1 MNKITLFGVVQGVGM
16 RPFIYTL
23 AQKLEL
29 VGFVRNTQVALEI
42 ILPAHKT
49 ESFLNALKKGL
60 PPLALVEKIIISP
73 YDKTLKFNDFR
84 ILESKNHPLNLLS
97 QIPKDL
103 GVCEDCLREIRD
115 KNSPYFHY
123 AFNSC
128 AKCGAR
134 YSLLSALP
142 YDRENSA
149 LKPFK
154 LCGFCAFVYKDAN
167 NKRFHIQGISCKKC
181 GITLNYKRF
190 KNDDALLEC
199 AKDIQKGK
207 IIALKG
213 NDDALLECAKDIQ
226 KGKIIALKGLG
237 GFALLCD
244 GRNFQTIER
253 LRLLKNRPLKP
264 FALMFKDLNTA
275 KQHAFLNALECESLN
290 STSAPILLARKKPN
304 TPLAPNIAKNSPFYG
319 VILPYTPLHA
329 LLLDLLDFPIVFTSA
344 NFSSLPLA
352 SDEAEIDALS
362 FIFDFKLTHNRAI
375 IHRID
380 DSIAQCIDNAIRPMR
395 LARGFAPLYLTLPK
409 RSNHSPKKILALGA
423 EQKGHFSL
431 LDSETSILLLS
442 PFCGD
447 LSVLENE
454 KHFKET
460 LNFFLKTYDFK
471 PTILACDKH
480 KNYTTTKM
488 AFDFNTPLLQVQ
500 HHHAHFLANVL
511 DALLQDPHLNHPFI
525 GIIWDGS
532 GAYENKIYGA
542 ECFVGDFE
550 RIEEIARFEEFLLLG
565 GEKAIKEPKRLV
577 LEIAL
582 KHQLNKLLKRVQKHF
597 KEDELEIF
605 QQMHDREIQS
615 VATNSIGRLFDIVA
629 FSLDLVG
636 TISFEAESGQVLENL
651 ALQSDEIAFYPFKIK
666 NSVVCLKEFYQA
678 FEKDLGVLEPERI
691 AKKFF
696 NSLVEIIT
704 ALIAPFKKHVVVC
717 SGGVFC
723 NQLLC
728 EQLAKR
734 LRGLKRQYFFH
745 KHFPPN
751 DSSIPVGQALMA
763 YFNPT
768 IIKKG

>member
-1 MNKITLFGVVQGVGM
+1 M

-29 VGFVRNTQVALEI
+29 VGFVRNTQAALEI
-42 ILPAHKT
+42 ILPAHQT

-115 KNSPYFHY
+115 KNSPYFYY

-134 YSLLSALP
+134 YSLLNALP

-154 LCGFCAFVYKDAN
+154 LCGFCAFVYKDTN

-207 IIALKG
+207 IIAF
-213 NDDALLECAKDIQ
+213 
-226 KGKIIALKGLG
+226 KGLG

-290 STSAPILLARKKPN
+290 STSAPILLARKKPD

-352 SDEAEIDALS
+352 SDEAEIDTLS

-380 DSIAQCIDNAIRPMR
+380 DSIGQCIDNAMRPMR

-409 RSNHSPKKILALGA
+409 RFNDSQKKILALGA

-431 LDSETSILLLS
+431 LDSKTSILLLS

-488 AFDFNTPLLQVQ
+488 ACGFNTPLLQVQ
-500 HHHAHFLANVL
+500 HHHAHFLASVL
-511 DALLQDPHLNHPFI
+511 DALLQDPHLNNPFI
-525 GIIWDGS
+525 GIVWDGS

-550 RIEEIARFEEFLLLG
+550 RIEEMARFEEFLLLG

-615 VATNSIGRLFDIVA
+615 VATNSIGRLFDIIA
-629 FSLDLVG
+629 FSLDLTG

-651 ALQSDEIAFYPFKIK
+651 ALQSDEIAFYPFRIK

-678 FEKDLGVLEPERI
+678 FEKDLGVLEPKRI

-704 ALIAPFKKHVVVC
+704 ALIMPFKEHVVVC

-751 DSSIPVGQALMA
+751 DSSIPIGQALMA

>member
-1 MNKITLFGVVQGVGM
+1 MNQITLFGVVQGVGM

-23 AQKLEL
+23 AQKLGL
-29 VGFVRNTQVALEI
+29 VGFARNAQAALEI
-42 ILPAHKT
+42 VLPAHKT
-49 ESFLNALKKGL
+49 ESFLNALKKEL

-73 YDKTLKFNDFR
+73 YDKALHFNDFR

-103 GVCEDCLREIRD
+103 GVCKDCLREIRD

-134 YSLLSALP
+134 YSLLNALP

-154 LCGFCAFVYKDAN
+154 LCGFCASVYKNAH

-181 GITLNYKRF
+181 GIALNYKRF
-190 KNDDALLEC
+190 K
-199 AKDIQKGK
+199 
-207 IIALKG
+207 

-264 FALMFKDLNTA
+264 FALMFKDLNSA

-290 STSAPILLARKKPN
+290 SASAPILLARKKPD

-344 NFSSLPLA
+344 NFNSLPLA
-352 SDEAEIDALS
+352 SDEKEIDSLH

-380 DSIAQCIDNAIRPMR
+380 DSVVQRVDNVIRPMR
-395 LARGFAPLYLTLPK
+395 LARGFAPLYLALPK
-409 RSNHSPKKILALGA
+409 RSNGSQQKILALGA

-431 LDSETSILLLS
+431 LDSETSVLLLS

-471 PTILACDKH
+471 PTLLACDKH
-480 KNYTTTKM
+480 QNYTTTKM
-488 AFDFNTPLLQVQ
+488 AFKFNTPLLQVQ
-500 HHHAHFLANVL
+500 HHHAHFLASVL

-525 GIIWDGS
+525 GIVWDGS

-542 ECFVGDFE
+542 ECFIGDLE
-550 RIEEIARFEEFLLLG
+550 YIEEVARFEEFWLLG
-565 GEKAIKEPKRLV
+565 GQKAIKEPKRLV

-605 QQMHDREIQS
+605 QQMHDKKIQS

-651 ALQSDEIAFYPFKIK
+651 ALQSDESAFYPFEIK
-666 NSVVCLKEFYQA
+666 NSVVGLKEFYQA
-678 FEKDLGVLEPERI
+678 FEKDLGVLEPKRI

-704 ALIAPFKKHVVVC
+704 ALIAPFKEHVVVC

-734 LRGLKRQYFFH
+734 LMGLKRQYFFH

>member
-1 MNKITLFGVVQGVGM
+1 MNQITLFGVVQGVGM
-16 RPFIYTL
+16 RPFIYVL

-29 VGFVRNTQVALEI
+29 VGFVRNAQAALEI

-73 YDKTLKFNDFR
+73 YDKALHFNDFR
-84 ILESKNHPLNLLS
+84 ILESKNRPLNLLS

-103 GVCEDCLREIRD
+103 GVCKDCLREIRD

-134 YSLLSALP
+134 YSLLNALP

-154 LCGFCAFVYKDAN
+154 LCKFCASVYKDAH

-213 NDDALLECAKDIQ
+213 
-226 KGKIIALKGLG
+226 LG

-244 GRNFQTIER
+244 ARNFQTIER

-264 FALMFKDLNTA
+264 FALMFKDLNTV

-290 STSAPILLARKKPN
+290 STSAPILLARKKPD
-304 TPLAPNIAKNSPFYG
+304 TQLAPNIAKNSPFYG

-352 SDEAEIDALS
+352 SDEKEIDSLH

-380 DSIAQCIDNAIRPMR
+380 DSIVQRVDNIIRPMR

-409 RSNHSPKKILALGA
+409 RSNHPPKKILALGA

-431 LDSETSILLLS
+431 LDSKTSILLLS

-471 PTILACDKH
+471 PTLLACDKH

-488 AFDFNTPLLQVQ
+488 AFEFNTPLLQVQ
-500 HHHAHFLANVL
+500 HHHAHFLASVL

-525 GIIWDGS
+525 GIVWDGS
-532 GAYENKIYGA
+532 GAYENKVYGA

-550 RIEEIARFEEFLLLG
+550 YIEEVARFEEFWLLG
-565 GEKAIKEPKRLV
+565 GQKAIKEPKRLV

-582 KHQLNKLLKRVQKHF
+582 KYQLNKLLKRVQKHF

-605 QQMHDREIQS
+605 QQMHDKKIQS

-629 FSLDLVG
+629 FSLDLTG

-651 ALQSDEIAFYPFKIK
+651 ALQNDEIAFYPFKIK

-678 FEKDLGVLEPERI
+678 FEKDLGVLEPKRI

-704 ALIAPFKKHVVVC
+704 ALIAPFKEHVVVC

-734 LRGLKRQYFFH
+734 LKKLQREYFFH

>member
-1 MNKITLFGVVQGVGM
+1 M
-16 RPFIYTL
+16 RPFVYTL

-29 VGFVRNTQVALEI
+29 VGFVRNTQAALEI

-49 ESFLNALKKGL
+49 ESFLNALKKEL

-73 YDKTLKFNDFR
+73 YDKALHFNDFR

-103 GVCEDCLREIRD
+103 GVCEDCLCEIRD

-134 YSLLSALP
+134 YSLLNALP

-154 LCGFCAFVYKDAN
+154 LCEFCASIYQDPT

-181 GITLNYKRF
+181 GIALNYKRF
-190 KNDDALLEC
+190 K
-199 AKDIQKGK
+199 
-207 IIALKG
+207 

-244 GRNFQTIER
+244 ARNFQTIER

-290 STSAPILLARKKPN
+290 SASAPILLARKKPD
-304 TPLAPNIAKNSPFYG
+304 TQLAPNIAKNSPFYG

-352 SDEAEIDALS
+352 SDEKEIDSLH

-380 DSIAQCIDNAIRPMR
+380 DSIAQRVDNIIRPMR
-395 LARGFAPLYLTLPK
+395 LARGFAPLYLALPK
-409 RSNHSPKKILALGA
+409 RSNGSPKKILALGA
-423 EQKGHFSL
+423 QQKGHFSL
-431 LDSETSILLLS
+431 LDSEISILLLS

-471 PTILACDKH
+471 PTLLACDKH
-480 KNYTTTKM
+480 KNYTTTQM
-488 AFDFNTPLLQVQ
+488 AFEFNTPLLQVQ
-500 HHHAHFLANVL
+500 HHHAHFLASVL

-525 GIIWDGS
+525 GIVWDGS

-542 ECFVGDFE
+542 ECFVGDLE
-550 RIEEIARFEEFLLLG
+550 RIEETARFEEFLLLG
-565 GEKAIKEPKRLV
+565 GQKAIKEPKRLV

-605 QQMHDREIQS
+605 QQMHDKKIQS

-629 FSLDLVG
+629 FSLDLTG

-651 ALQSDEIAFYPFKIK
+651 ALQSDEIAFYPFEIK
-666 NSVVCLKEFYQA
+666 NSVVDLKEFYQA

-704 ALIAPFKKHVVVC
+704 ALIAPFKEHVVVC

-728 EQLAKR
+728 EQLAQR
-734 LRGLKRQYFFH
+734 LKKFQREYFFH

-751 DSSIPVGQALMA
+751 DSSIPIGQALMA

>member
-1 MNKITLFGVVQGVGM
+1 MCNDATLLNKITLFGVVQGVGM

-29 VGFVRNTQVALEI
+29 VGFVRNTQAALEI

-103 GVCEDCLREIRD
+103 GVCKDCLCEIRD

-134 YSLLSALP
+134 YSLLNALP

-213 NDDALLECAKDIQ
+213 
-226 KGKIIALKGLG
+226 LG

-244 GRNFQTIER
+244 ARNFQTIER

-290 STSAPILLARKKPN
+290 STSAPILLARKKPD

-380 DSIAQCIDNAIRPMR
+380 DSIAQCIDNAMRPMR

-409 RSNHSPKKILALGA
+409 RSNDSQKKILALGA

-488 AFDFNTPLLQVQ
+488 ACGFNTPLLQVQ
-500 HHHAHFLANVL
+500 HHHAHFLASVL
-511 DALLQDPHLNHPFI
+511 DALLQNPHLNNPFI

-615 VATNSIGRLFDIVA
+615 TATNSIGRLFDIVA

-636 TISFEAESGQVLENL
+636 TIIFEAESGQVLENL

-704 ALIAPFKKHVVVC
+704 ALIVPFKEHVVVC

-751 DSSIPVGQALMA
+751 DSSIPIGQALMA

>member
-1 MNKITLFGVVQGVGM
+1 MVQGVGM
-16 RPFIYTL
+16 RPFVYTL
-23 AQKLEL
+23 AQKLGL
-29 VGFVRNTQVALEI
+29 VGFVRNAQAALEI
-42 ILPAHKT
+42 VLPAHKT

-73 YDKTLKFNDFR
+73 YNKALHFNDFR

-103 GVCEDCLREIRD
+103 GVCKDCLREIRD

-134 YSLLSALP
+134 YSLLNAMP

-154 LCGFCAFVYKDAN
+154 FCEFCASIYQDPT

-181 GITLNYKRF
+181 GIAFNYKRF
-190 KNDDALLEC
+190 K
-199 AKDIQKGK
+199 
-207 IIALKG
+207 

-253 LRLLKNRPLKP
+253 LRLLKKRPLKP
-264 FALMFKDLNTA
+264 FALMFKDLKSA

-290 STSAPILLARKKPN
+290 STSAPILLARKKPD
-304 TPLAPNIAKNSPFYG
+304 TQLAPNIAKNSPFYG

-352 SDEAEIDALS
+352 SDEKEIDSLH

-380 DSIAQCIDNAIRPMR
+380 DSIVQRVDNIIRPMR

-409 RSNHSPKKILALGA
+409 RSNGSPKKILALGA

-471 PTILACDKH
+471 PTLLACDKH
-480 KNYTTTKM
+480 QNYTTTKM
-488 AFDFNTPLLQVQ
+488 AFELNTPLLQIQ
-500 HHHAHFLANVL
+500 HHHAHFLASIL

-532 GAYENKIYGA
+532 GAYDNKIYGA
-542 ECFVGDFE
+542 ECFVGDLE
-550 RIEEIARFEEFLLLG
+550 RIEEIARFEEFWLLG
-565 GEKAIKEPKRLV
+565 GQKAIKEPKRLV

-582 KHQLNKLLKRVQKHF
+582 KHQLNKLLKRIQKHF

-605 QQMHDREIQS
+605 QQMHDKKIQS
-615 VATNSIGRLFDIVA
+615 IATNSIGRLFDIVA
-629 FSLDLVG
+629 FSLDLTG

-651 ALQSDEIAFYPFKIK
+651 ALQSDEIAFYPFTIK
-666 NSVVCLKEFYQA
+666 NSVVGLKEFYQA
-678 FEKDLGVLEPERI
+678 FEKDLGVLEPKRI

-704 ALIAPFKKHVVVC
+704 ALIAPFKGHVVVC

-734 LRGLKRQYFFH
+734 LKKLQRQYFFH

-751 DSSIPVGQALMA
+751 DSSIPIGQALMA

>member
-29 VGFVRNTQVALEI
+29 VGFVRNTQAALEI
-42 ILPAHKT
+42 ILPAHQT

-73 YDKTLKFNDFR
+73 YDKTLKSNDFR

-103 GVCEDCLREIRD
+103 GVCKDCLREIRD

-134 YSLLSALP
+134 YSLLNALP

-154 LCGFCAFVYKDAN
+154 LCGFCASTYQDPT

-213 NDDALLECAKDIQ
+213 
-226 KGKIIALKGLG
+226 LG

-244 GRNFQTIER
+244 ARNFQTIER

-380 DSIAQCIDNAIRPMR
+380 DSIVQCIDNAMRPMR

-409 RSNHSPKKILALGA
+409 RSNDSQKKILAFGA

-488 AFDFNTPLLQVQ
+488 ACDFNTPLLQVQ
-500 HHHAHFLANVL
+500 HHHAHFLASVL
-511 DALLQDPHLNHPFI
+511 DALLQDPHLNNPFI

-550 RIEEIARFEEFLLLG
+550 RIEEVARFEEFLLLG

-582 KHQLNKLLKRVQKHF
+582 KHQLNKLLKCVQKHF

-605 QQMHDREIQS
+605 QQMHDRKIQS
-615 VATNSIGRLFDIVA
+615 IATNSIGRLFDIVA

-678 FEKDLGVLEPERI
+678 FEKDLGVLESERI

-696 NSLVEIIT
+696 NSLTEIIT
-704 ALIAPFKKHVVVC
+704 ALIAPFKEHVVVC

-734 LRGLKRQYFFH
+734 LRGLKRKYFFH

-768 IIKKG
+768 IIKKE

>member
-1 MNKITLFGVVQGVGM
+1 MVQGVGM

-29 VGFVRNTQVALEI
+29 VGFVRNTQAALEI

-60 PPLALVEKIIISP
+60 PPLALVEKIIIGP
-73 YDKTLKFNDFR
+73 YDKALNFNDFR

-103 GVCEDCLREIRD
+103 GVCKDCLREIRD

-134 YSLLSALP
+134 YSLLNALP

-154 LCGFCAFVYKDAN
+154 LCEFCASIYQDPT

-181 GITLNYKRF
+181 GIALNYKRF

-199 AKDIQKGK
+199 T
-207 IIALKG
+207 
-213 NDDALLECAKDIQ
+213 KDIQ

-244 GRNFQTIER
+244 ARNFQTIER

-264 FALMFKDLNTA
+264 FALMFKDLNAA
-275 KQHAFLNALECESLN
+275 KQHAFLNELECESLN
-290 STSAPILLARKKPN
+290 STSAPILLARKKPD
-304 TPLAPNIAKNSPFYG
+304 TQLAPNIAKNSSFYG

-352 SDEAEIDALS
+352 SDEAEIDSLS

-380 DSIAQCIDNAIRPMR
+380 DSIVQRVDNIIRPMR
-395 LARGFAPLYLTLPK
+395 LARGFAPLYLALPK
-409 RSNHSPKKILALGA
+409 RSNDSPKKILALGA

-471 PTILACDKH
+471 PTLLACDKH
-480 KNYTTTKM
+480 KNYTTTQM

-500 HHHAHFLANVL
+500 HHHAHFLASVL

-542 ECFVGDFE
+542 ECFVGDLE
-550 RIEEIARFEEFLLLG
+550 RIEEIARFEEFWLLG
-565 GEKAIKEPKRLV
+565 GQKAIKEPKRLV

-582 KHQLNKLLKRVQKHF
+582 KHQLNKLLRRVQKHF

-605 QQMHDREIQS
+605 QQMHDKKIQS

-629 FSLDLVG
+629 FSLDLTG

-678 FEKDLGVLEPERI
+678 FEKDLGVLEPKRI

-704 ALIAPFKKHVVVC
+704 ALIAPFKEHVVVC

-728 EQLAKR
+728 EQLAQR
-734 LRGLKRQYFFH
+734 LKKLQREYFFH

>member
-1 MNKITLFGVVQGVGM
+1 MVQGVGM

-29 VGFVRNTQVALEI
+29 VGFVRNTQAALEI

-60 PPLALVEKIIISP
+60 PPLALVEKIIINP
-73 YDKTLKFNDFR
+73 YDKTLKSNDFR

-134 YSLLSALP
+134 YSLLNALP

-154 LCGFCAFVYKDAN
+154 LCGFCAFVYKDTN

-181 GITLNYKRF
+181 GIALNYKHF
-190 KNDDALLEC
+190 K
-199 AKDIQKGK
+199 
-207 IIALKG
+207 

-244 GRNFQTIER
+244 ARNFQTIER

-290 STSAPILLARKKPN
+290 STSAPILLVRKKPN

-380 DSIAQCIDNAIRPMR
+380 DSIAQCIDNAMRPMR

-409 RSNHSPKKILALGA
+409 RSNDSQKKILALGA

-454 KHFKET
+454 KHFRET

-471 PTILACDKH
+471 PTILTCDKH

-488 AFDFNTPLLQVQ
+488 ACDFNTPLLQVQ
-500 HHHAHFLANVL
+500 HHHAHFLASVL
-511 DALLQDPHLNHPFI
+511 DALLQDPHLNDPFI

-629 FSLDLVG
+629 FSLDLTG

-704 ALIAPFKKHVVVC
+704 ALIMPFKEHVVVC

>member
-1 MNKITLFGVVQGVGM
+1 MCNDAALLNKITLFGVVQGVGM

-29 VGFVRNTQVALEI
+29 VGFVHNTQAALEI

-73 YDKTLKFNDFR
+73 YDKALHFNGFR
-84 ILESKNHPLNLLS
+84 ILESKNYPLNLLS

-103 GVCEDCLREIRD
+103 GVCKDCLREIRD

-134 YSLLSALP
+134 YSLLNALP

-154 LCGFCAFVYKDAN
+154 LCKFCTSTYQDPT

-181 GITLNYKRF
+181 GIALNYKRF
-190 KNDDALLEC
+190 KNDDALLDC
-199 AKDIQKGK
+199 AKD
-207 IIALKG
+207 L
-213 NDDALLECAKDIQ
+213 Q

-244 GRNFQTIER
+244 ARNFQTIER

-264 FALMFKDLNTA
+264 FALMFKDLKSV

-290 STSAPILLARKKPN
+290 STSAPILLAHKKPD
-304 TPLAPNIAKNSPFYG
+304 TQLAPNIAKNSPFYG

-352 SDEAEIDALS
+352 SDEKEIDSLH

-380 DSIAQCIDNAIRPMR
+380 DSIVQRVDNIIRPMR

-409 RSNHSPKKILALGA
+409 RSNHSSKKILALGA

-431 LDSETSILLLS
+431 LDSETSVLLLS

-471 PTILACDKH
+471 PTLLACDKH
-480 KNYTTTKM
+480 QNYTTTKM

-500 HHHAHFLANVL
+500 HHHAHFLASIL

-532 GAYENKIYGA
+532 GAYDNKIYGA

-550 RIEEIARFEEFLLLG
+550 RIEEVARFEEFWLLG
-565 GEKAIKEPKRLV
+565 GQKAIKEPKRLV

-605 QQMHDREIQS
+605 QQMHDKGIQS

-651 ALQSDEIAFYPFKIK
+651 ALQSDESAFYPFEIK
-666 NSVVCLKEFYQA
+666 NSVVGLKEFYQA
-678 FEKDLGVLEPERI
+678 FEKDLGVLEPKRI

-704 ALIAPFKKHVVVC
+704 ALIAPFKEHVVVC

-728 EQLAKR
+728 EQLAQRFKNLQR
-734 LRGLKRQYFFH
+734 EYFFH

>member
-1 MNKITLFGVVQGVGM
+1 MCNDAALLNKITLFGVVQGVGM

-73 YDKTLKFNDFR
+73 YDKTLHFNDFR

-134 YSLLSALP
+134 YSLLNALP

-154 LCGFCAFVYKDAN
+154 LCKFCASVYKDAH

-181 GITLNYKRF
+181 GIALTYKRF
-190 KNDDALLEC
+190 K
-199 AKDIQKGK
+199 
-207 IIALKG
+207 

-237 GFALLCD
+237 GFALVCD
-244 GRNFQTIER
+244 ARNFQTIER

-264 FALMFKDLNTA
+264 FALMFKDLNSA
-275 KQHAFLNALECESLN
+275 KQHAFLNALECESL
-290 STSAPILLARKKPN
+290 SSISAPILLARKKPN
-304 TPLAPNIAKNSPFYG
+304 TQLAPNIAKNSPFYG

-352 SDEAEIDALS
+352 SDEAEIDSLS

-380 DSIAQCIDNAIRPMR
+380 DSIVQCVDNAIRPMR

-409 RSNHSPKKILALGA
+409 RSFNAPKKILALGA

-471 PTILACDKH
+471 PTLLACDKH
-480 KNYTTTKM
+480 QNYTTTQM

-500 HHHAHFLANVL
+500 HHHAHFLASVL

-532 GAYENKIYGA
+532 GAYDNKVYGA
-542 ECFVGDFE
+542 ECFVGDLE
-550 RIEEIARFEEFLLLG
+550 RIEEVARFEEFWLLG
-565 GEKAIKEPKRLV
+565 GQKAIKEPKRLV
-577 LEIAL
+577 LEISL
-582 KHQLNKLLKRVQKHF
+582 KHQLNKLLKRIQKHF

-605 QQMHDREIQS
+605 KQMHDKKIQS

-629 FSLDLVG
+629 FSLDLTG

-651 ALQSDEIAFYPFKIK
+651 ALQSDEIAFYPFEIK
-666 NSVVCLKEFYQA
+666 NSVVGLKAFYQA
-678 FEKDLGVLEPERI
+678 FEKDLGVLEPKRI

-704 ALIAPFKKHVVVC
+704 ALIAPFKEHVVVC

-728 EQLAKR
+728 EQLAQRFKK
-734 LRGLKRQYFFH
+734 LQRQYFFH

>member
-1 MNKITLFGVVQGVGM
+1 MNQITLFGVVQGVGM
-16 RPFIYTL
+16 RPFVYTL
-23 AQKLEL
+23 AQKLGL
-29 VGFVRNTQVALEI
+29 VGFARNAQAALEI
-42 ILPAHKT
+42 VLPTHKT
-49 ESFLNALKKGL
+49 ESFLNALKKEL

-73 YDKTLKFNDFR
+73 YDKALHFNDFR

-134 YSLLSALP
+134 YSLLNALP

-154 LCGFCAFVYKDAN
+154 LCEFCASIYQDPT

-181 GITLNYKRF
+181 GIALNYKRF
-190 KNDDALLEC
+190 K
-199 AKDIQKGK
+199 
-207 IIALKG
+207 

-244 GRNFQTIER
+244 ARNFQTIER

-290 STSAPILLARKKPN
+290 SASAPILLARKKPD
-304 TPLAPNIAKNSPFYG
+304 TQLAPNIAKNSPFYG

-352 SDEAEIDALS
+352 SDEAEIDSLS

-380 DSIAQCIDNAIRPMR
+380 DSIVQRVDNIIRPMR

-409 RSNHSPKKILALGA
+409 RSNGSPKKILALGA
-423 EQKGHFSL
+423 QQKGHFSL

-471 PTILACDKH
+471 PTLLACDKH
-480 KNYTTTKM
+480 KNYTTTQM

-500 HHHAHFLANVL
+500 HHHAHFLASVL

-532 GAYENKIYGA
+532 GAYDNKIYGA
-542 ECFVGDFE
+542 ECFIGDFE
-550 RIEEIARFEEFLLLG
+550 RIEEVARFEEFWLLG
-565 GEKAIKEPKRLV
+565 GQKAIKEPRRLV

-605 QQMHDREIQS
+605 KQMHDKKIQS
-615 VATNSIGRLFDIVA
+615 IATNSIGRLFDIVA
-629 FSLDLVG
+629 FSLGVVG

-651 ALQSDEIAFYPFKIK
+651 ALQSDEIAFYPFEIK

-704 ALIAPFKKHVVVC
+704 ALIAPFKEHVVVC

-734 LRGLKRQYFFH
+734 LKKLQRQYFFH

>member
-1 MNKITLFGVVQGVGM
+1 MNQITLFGVVQGVGM
-16 RPFIYTL
+16 RPFVYTL
-23 AQKLEL
+23 AQKLGL
-29 VGFVRNTQVALEI
+29 VGFTRNAQAALEI
-42 ILPAHKT
+42 VLPAHKT

-73 YDKTLKFNDFR
+73 YDKALHFNDFR

-134 YSLLSALP
+134 YSLLNALP

-154 LCGFCAFVYKDAN
+154 LCKFCASVYKNAT

-181 GITLNYKRF
+181 GIVLTYKRF
-190 KNDDALLEC
+190 KN
-199 AKDIQKGK
+199 
-207 IIALKG
+207 
-213 NDDALLECAKDIQ
+213 NDALLECAKDIQ

-244 GRNFQTIER
+244 ARNFQTIER

-264 FALMFKDLNTA
+264 FALMFKDLNSA
-275 KQHAFLNALECESLN
+275 KQHAFLNELEYESLSSIN
-290 STSAPILLARKKPN
+290 APILLARKKPN
-304 TPLAPNIAKNSPFYG
+304 AQLAPNIAKNSPFYG

-329 LLLDLLDFPIVFTSA
+329 LLLDLLDSPIVFTSA

-352 SDEAEIDALS
+352 SDEKEIDSLH

-380 DSIAQCIDNAIRPMR
+380 DSIAQRVDNAIRPMR

-409 RSNHSPKKILALGA
+409 RSNHPPKKILALGA

-431 LDSETSILLLS
+431 LDSETSVVLLS

-471 PTILACDKH
+471 PTLLACDKH
-480 KNYTTTKM
+480 QNYTTTKM

-500 HHHAHFLANVL
+500 HHHAHFLASVL

-525 GIIWDGS
+525 GIVWDGS
-532 GAYENKIYGA
+532 GAYENKVYGA

-550 RIEEIARFEEFLLLG
+550 RIEEVARFEEFWLLG
-565 GEKAIKEPKRLV
+565 GQKAIKEPKRLV

-582 KHQLNKLLKRVQKHF
+582 KYQLNKLLKRVQKHF
-597 KEDELEIF
+597 KEDELGIF
-605 QQMHDREIQS
+605 QQMHDKKIQS

-651 ALQSDEIAFYPFKIK
+651 ALQSDEIAFYPFEIK
-666 NSVVCLKEFYQA
+666 NSVVGLKEFYQA
-678 FEKDLGVLEPERI
+678 FEKDLGVLEPECI

-704 ALIAPFKKHVVVC
+704 ALIAPFKEHVVVC

-734 LRGLKRQYFFH
+734 LKKLQREYFFH

>member
-29 VGFVRNTQVALEI
+29 VGFVRNTQAALEI

-73 YDKTLKFNDFR
+73 YDKTLKSNDFR

-103 GVCEDCLREIRD
+103 GVCKDCLREIRD

-134 YSLLSALP
+134 YSLLNALP

-154 LCGFCAFVYKDAN
+154 LCKFCASVYKDAH

-181 GITLNYKRF
+181 GIALNYKRF
-190 KNDDALLEC
+190 K
-199 AKDIQKGK
+199 
-207 IIALKG
+207 

-264 FALMFKDLNTA
+264 FALMFKDLKSA

-304 TPLAPNIAKNSPFYG
+304 TQLAPNIAKNSPFYG

-344 NFSSLPLA
+344 NFNSLPLA

-380 DSIAQCIDNAIRPMR
+380 DSIAQCIDNAMRPMR

-409 RSNHSPKKILALGA
+409 RSNDSQKKILALGA

-471 PTILACDKH
+471 PTLLVCDKH
-480 KNYTTTKM
+480 QNYTTTKM
-488 AFDFNTPLLQVQ
+488 ACGFNTPLLQVQ
-500 HHHAHFLANVL
+500 HHHAHFLASVL
-511 DALLQDPHLNHPFI
+511 DALLQDPHLNNPFI

-629 FSLDLVG
+629 FSLDLTG

-704 ALIAPFKKHVVVC
+704 ALIMPFKEHVVVC

>member
-16 RPFIYTL
+16 RPFVYTL
-23 AQKLEL
+23 AQKLGL
-29 VGFVRNTQVALEI
+29 VGFARNAQAALEI
-42 ILPAHKT
+42 VLPAHKT

-60 PPLALVEKIIISP
+60 PPLALVEKTIISP

-134 YSLLSALP
+134 YSLLNALP

-154 LCGFCAFVYKDAN
+154 LCKFCTSVYKDTH

-181 GITLNYKRF
+181 GIALNYKRF
-190 KNDDALLEC
+190 K
-199 AKDIQKGK
+199 
-207 IIALKG
+207 

-275 KQHAFLNALECESLN
+275 KQHAFLNELECESL
-290 STSAPILLARKKPN
+290 SSASAPILLARKKPN
-304 TPLAPNIAKNSPFYG
+304 TQLAPNIAKNSPFYG

-352 SDEAEIDALS
+352 SDEKEIDSLH

-380 DSIAQCIDNAIRPMR
+380 DSIVQRVDNVIRPMR
-395 LARGFAPLYLTLPK
+395 LARGFAPLYLALPK
-409 RSNHSPKKILALGA
+409 RSNGSPKKILALGA
-423 EQKGHFSL
+423 QQKGHFSL
-431 LDSETSILLLS
+431 LDSKTSILLLS

-471 PTILACDKH
+471 PTLLACDKH
-480 KNYTTTKM
+480 QNYTTTKM
-488 AFDFNTPLLQVQ
+488 ACDFNTPLLQVQ
-500 HHHAHFLANVL
+500 HHHAHFLASIL

-532 GAYENKIYGA
+532 GAYDNKIYGA

-550 RIEEIARFEEFLLLG
+550 RIEEVARFEEFWLLG
-565 GEKAIKEPKRLV
+565 GQKAIKEPKRLV

-605 QQMHDREIQS
+605 QQMHDKKIQS
-615 VATNSIGRLFDIVA
+615 IATNSIGRLFDIVA

-651 ALQSDEIAFYPFKIK
+651 ALQSDESAFYPFTIK
-666 NSVVCLKEFYQA
+666 NSVVGLKEFYQA
-678 FEKDLGVLEPERI
+678 FEKDLGVLEPKRI

-704 ALIAPFKKHVVVC
+704 ALIAPFKEHVVVC

-734 LRGLKRQYFFH
+734 LMGLKRQYFFH

>member
-16 RPFIYTL
+16 RPFVYTL
-23 AQKLEL
+23 AQKLGL
-29 VGFVRNTQVALEI
+29 VGFARNAQAALEVV
-42 ILPAHKT
+42 LPAHKT
-49 ESFLNALKKGL
+49 ESFLNALKKEL

-73 YDKTLKFNDFR
+73 YDKALHFNDFR

-115 KNSPYFHY
+115 KNSPYFYY

-134 YSLLSALP
+134 YSLLNAMP

-154 LCGFCAFVYKDAN
+154 LCKFCTSVYKDAH

-181 GITLNYKRF
+181 GIALNYKRF
-190 KNDDALLEC
+190 K
-199 AKDIQKGK
+199 
-207 IIALKG
+207 

-264 FALMFKDLNTA
+264 FALMFKDLKSA
-275 KQHAFLNALECESLN
+275 KQHAFLNALECESL
-290 STSAPILLARKKPN
+290 SSISAPILLARKKPN
-304 TPLAPNIAKNSPFYG
+304 VKLAPNIAKNSPFYG

-329 LLLDLLDFPIVFTSA
+329 LLLDLLDSPIIFTSA
-344 NFSSLPLA
+344 NFNSLPLA
-352 SDEAEIDALS
+352 SDEKEIDSLH

-380 DSIAQCIDNAIRPMR
+380 DSIAQHVDNIIRPMR

-409 RSNHSPKKILALGA
+409 RSNGSPKKILALGA

-471 PTILACDKH
+471 PTLLACDKH
-480 KNYTTTKM
+480 QNYTTTKM

-500 HHHAHFLANVL
+500 HHHAHFLASVL

-525 GIIWDGS
+525 GIVWDGS

-542 ECFVGDFE
+542 ECFVGDLE
-550 RIEEIARFEEFLLLG
+550 RIEEVARFEEFWLLG
-565 GEKAIKEPKRLV
+565 GQKAIKEPKRLV

-582 KHQLNKLLKRVQKHF
+582 KHQLNKLLRRVQKHF
-597 KEDELEIF
+597 KEDELGIF
-605 QQMHDREIQS
+605 KQMHDKKIQS

-651 ALQSDEIAFYPFKIK
+651 ALQSDEIAFYPFTIK
-666 NSVVCLKEFYQA
+666 NSVVGLKEFYQA
-678 FEKDLGVLEPERI
+678 FEKDLGVLEPKRI

-704 ALIAPFKKHVVVC
+704 ALIAPFKEHVVVC

-734 LRGLKRQYFFH
+734 LKKLQREYFFH

-751 DSSIPVGQALMA
+751 DSSIPIGQALMA

>member
-29 VGFVRNTQVALEI
+29 AGFVRNAQAALEI
-42 ILPAHKT
+42 VLPAHKT

-60 PPLALVEKIIISP
+60 PPLALIKKIIISP
-73 YDKTLKFNDFR
+73 YDKALHFNDFR

-103 GVCEDCLREIRD
+103 GVCKDCLREIRD

-134 YSLLSALP
+134 YSLLNALP

-154 LCGFCAFVYKDAN
+154 LCKFCASIYQDPT

-181 GITLNYKRF
+181 GIALNYK
-190 KNDDALLEC
+190 
-199 AKDIQKGK
+199 Q
-207 IIALKG
+207 LK

-244 GRNFQTIER
+244 ARNFQTIER

-264 FALMFKDLNTA
+264 FALMFKDLKSA

-290 STSAPILLARKKPN
+290 STSTPILLARKKPD
-304 TPLAPNIAKNSPFYG
+304 TQLAPNIAKNSPFYG

-329 LLLDLLDFPIVFTSA
+329 LLLDLLDFPIIFTSA

-352 SDEAEIDALS
+352 SDEKEIDSLH

-380 DSIAQCIDNAIRPMR
+380 DSIVQRVDNIIRPMR

-409 RSNHSPKKILALGA
+409 RSNHPPKKILALGA

-431 LDSETSILLLS
+431 LDSETSVVLLS

-480 KNYTTTKM
+480 QNYTTTKM
-488 AFDFNTPLLQVQ
+488 AFEFNTPLLQVQ
-500 HHHAHFLANVL
+500 HHHAHFLASVL

-525 GIIWDGS
+525 GIVWDGS
-532 GAYENKIYGA
+532 GAYDNKIYGA
-542 ECFVGDFE
+542 ECFVGDLE
-550 RIEEIARFEEFLLLG
+550 RIEETARFEEFWLLG
-565 GEKAIKEPKRLV
+565 GQKAIKEPRRLV

-605 QQMHDREIQS
+605 QQMHDKKIQS

-629 FSLDLVG
+629 FSLDLTG

-651 ALQSDEIAFYPFKIK
+651 ALQSDEIAFYPFTIK
-666 NSVVCLKEFYQA
+666 NSVVCLKKFYQA

-704 ALIAPFKKHVVVC
+704 ALIAPFKEHVVVC

>member
-1 MNKITLFGVVQGVGM
+1 M

-29 VGFVRNTQVALEI
+29 VGFVRNTQAALEI
-42 ILPAHKT
+42 ILPTHQT

-73 YDKTLKFNDFR
+73 YDKTLKSNDFR

-134 YSLLSALP
+134 YSLLNALP

-181 GITLNYKRF
+181 GITLNYKHF
-190 KNDDALLEC
+190 K
-199 AKDIQKGK
+199 
-207 IIALKG
+207 

-244 GRNFQTIER
+244 ARNFQTIER

-264 FALMFKDLNTA
+264 FALMFKDLSTA
-275 KQHAFLNALECESLN
+275 KQHAFLSALECESLN
-290 STSAPILLARKKPN
+290 STSAPILLARKKPD

-352 SDEAEIDALS
+352 SDEAEIDSLS

-409 RSNHSPKKILALGA
+409 RSNDSQKKILALGA

-431 LDSETSILLLS
+431 LDSKTSILLLS

-447 LSVLENE
+447 LGVLENE

-471 PTILACDKH
+471 PTLLACDKH

-488 AFDFNTPLLQVQ
+488 ACDFNTPLIQVQ
-500 HHHAHFLANVL
+500 HHHAHFLASVL

-550 RIEEIARFEEFLLLG
+550 RIEEVARFEEFLLLG

-597 KEDELEIF
+597 KEYELEIF

-629 FSLDLVG
+629 FSLDLTG
-636 TISFEAESGQVLENL
+636 MISFEAESGQVLENL

-704 ALIAPFKKHVVVC
+704 ALIMPFKEHVVVC

-751 DSSIPVGQALMA
+751 DSSIPAGQALMA

>member
-1 MNKITLFGVVQGVGM
+1 MRNDATLLNKITLFGVVQGVGM

-29 VGFVRNTQVALEI
+29 VGFVRNTQAALEI
-42 ILPAHKT
+42 VLPAHKT
-49 ESFLNALKKGL
+49 ESFLNTLKKGF

-73 YDKTLKFNDFR
+73 YDKALKFNGFK

-103 GVCEDCLREIRD
+103 GVCKDCLREIRD

-134 YSLLSALP
+134 YSLLNALP

-154 LCGFCAFVYKDAN
+154 LCGFCASVYQDPT

-181 GITLNYKRF
+181 GIALNYKRF
-190 KNDDALLEC
+190 K
-199 AKDIQKGK
+199 
-207 IIALKG
+207 

-244 GRNFQTIER
+244 ARNFQTIER

-290 STSAPILLARKKPN
+290 SASAPILLARKKPDIK
-304 TPLAPNIAKNSPFYG
+304 LAHNIAKNSPFYG

-352 SDEAEIDALS
+352 SDEDEIDSLS

-380 DSIAQCIDNAIRPMR
+380 DSIAQHVDNAIRPMR

-409 RSNHSPKKILALGA
+409 RSNHPPQKILALGA

-471 PTILACDKH
+471 PTLLACDKH

-500 HHHAHFLANVL
+500 HHHAHFLASIL

-542 ECFVGDFE
+542 ECFVGDLE
-550 RIEEIARFEEFLLLG
+550 RIEETARFEEFLLLG
-565 GEKAIKEPKRLV
+565 GQKAIKEPKRLV
-577 LEIAL
+577 LEMAL
-582 KHQLNKLLKRVQKHF
+582 KHQLNKLLKRIQKHF
-597 KEDELEIF
+597 KEEELEIF
-605 QQMHDREIQS
+605 QQMHDKKIQS
-615 VATNSIGRLFDIVA
+615 IATNSIGRLFDIVA
-629 FSLDLVG
+629 FSLGLVE

-651 ALQSDEIAFYPFKIK
+651 ASQSDEIAFYPFKIK

-678 FEKDLGVLEPERI
+678 FEKDLGVLEPKRI

-704 ALIAPFKKHVVVC
+704 ALIAPFKEHVVVC

-734 LRGLKRQYFFH
+734 LRGLKRKYFFH

-751 DSSIPVGQALMA
+751 DSSIPIGQALMA

>member
-23 AQKLEL
+23 AQKLGL
-29 VGFVRNTQVALEI
+29 VGFVRNAQAALEI

-73 YDKTLKFNDFR
+73 YDKVLHFNGFR

-103 GVCEDCLREIRD
+103 GVCKDCLREIRD

-134 YSLLSALP
+134 YSLLNAMP

-154 LCGFCAFVYKDAN
+154 LCKFCASVYKDSH

-181 GITLNYKRF
+181 GIALNYKRF
-190 KNDDALLEC
+190 K
-199 AKDIQKGK
+199 
-207 IIALKG
+207 

-244 GRNFQTIER
+244 GRNFKTIER

-264 FALMFKDLNTA
+264 FALMFKDLNAA

-290 STSAPILLARKKPN
+290 STSAPILLARKKPD
-304 TPLAPNIAKNSPFYG
+304 TQLAPNIAKNSPFYG

-344 NFSSLPLA
+344 NFNSLPLA
-352 SDEAEIDALS
+352 SDEAEIDSLS

-380 DSIAQCIDNAIRPMR
+380 DSIVQRVDNIIRPMR

-409 RSNHSPKKILALGA
+409 RSNHPPKKILALGA

-431 LDSETSILLLS
+431 LDSETSVLLLS

-471 PTILACDKH
+471 PTLLACDKH

-488 AFDFNTPLLQVQ
+488 AFKLNTPLLQVQ
-500 HHHAHFLANVL
+500 HHHAHFLASIL

-532 GAYENKIYGA
+532 GAYENKVYGA
-542 ECFVGDFE
+542 ECFIGDFE
-550 RIEEIARFEEFLLLG
+550 YIEEVARFEEFWLLG
-565 GEKAIKEPKRLV
+565 GQKAIKEPKRLV

-605 QQMHDREIQS
+605 KQMHDKKIQS

-651 ALQSDEIAFYPFKIK
+651 ALQSDEIAFYPFEIK
-666 NSVVCLKEFYQA
+666 NSVVDLKEFYQA
-678 FEKDLGVLEPERI
+678 FEKDLGVLEPKRI

-704 ALIAPFKKHVVVC
+704 ALIAPFKEHVVVC

>member
-29 VGFVRNTQVALEI
+29 VGFTRNAQAALEI
-42 ILPAHKT
+42 VLPAHKT

-73 YDKTLKFNDFR
+73 YDKTLHFNDFR

-103 GVCEDCLREIRD
+103 GVCKDCLREIRD

-134 YSLLSALP
+134 YSLLNAMP

-154 LCGFCAFVYKDAN
+154 LCEFCASIYQDPTS
-167 NKRFHIQGISCKKC
+167 KRFHIQGISCKKC
-181 GITLNYKRF
+181 GIVLNYKRF
-190 KNDDALLEC
+190 K
-199 AKDIQKGK
+199 
-207 IIALKG
+207 

-244 GRNFQTIER
+244 ARNFQTIER

-264 FALMFKDLNTA
+264 FALMFKDLNAA

-290 STSAPILLARKKPN
+290 STSAPILLVRKKPD

-329 LLLDLLDFPIVFTSA
+329 LLLDLLDSPIIFTSA

-380 DSIAQCIDNAIRPMR
+380 DSIVQRVDNVIRPMR
-395 LARGFAPLYLTLPK
+395 LARGFAPLYLALPK

-471 PTILACDKH
+471 PTLLACDKH
-480 KNYTTTKM
+480 QNYTTTQM
-488 AFDFNTPLLQVQ
+488 AFELNTPLLQVQ
-500 HHHAHFLANVL
+500 HHHAHFLASIL

-532 GAYENKIYGA
+532 GAYENKVYGA

-550 RIEEIARFEEFLLLG
+550 YIEEVARFEEFWLLG
-565 GEKAIKEPKRLV
+565 GQKAIKEPKRLV

-605 QQMHDREIQS
+605 QQMHDKKIQS

-651 ALQSDEIAFYPFKIK
+651 ALQSDEIAFYPFEIK
-666 NSVVCLKEFYQA
+666 NSVVGLKEFYQA
-678 FEKDLGVLEPERI
+678 FEKDLGVLEPKRI

-704 ALIAPFKKHVVVC
+704 ALIAPFKEHVVVC

-734 LRGLKRQYFFH
+734 LKKLQREYFFH

-763 YFNPT
+763 YFNPI

>member
-29 VGFVRNTQVALEI
+29 VGFVRNTQAALEI

-73 YDKTLKFNDFR
+73 YDKTLKSNDFR

-134 YSLLSALP
+134 YSLLNALP

-181 GITLNYKRF
+181 GITLNYKHF
-190 KNDDALLEC
+190 K
-199 AKDIQKGK
+199 
-207 IIALKG
+207 

-244 GRNFQTIER
+244 ARNFQTIER

-352 SDEAEIDALS
+352 SDEIEIDALS
-362 FIFDFKLTHNRAI
+362 FIFDFKLTHNRTI

-380 DSIAQCIDNAIRPMR
+380 DSIVQCIDNAMRPMR

-409 RSNHSPKKILALGA
+409 QSNHSQKKILALGA

-488 AFDFNTPLLQVQ
+488 ACGFNTPLLQVQ
-500 HHHAHFLANVL
+500 HHHAHFLASIL

-525 GIIWDGS
+525 GIVWDGS

-542 ECFVGDFE
+542 ECFVGDLE

-605 QQMHDREIQS
+605 QQMHDREVQS

-629 FSLDLVG
+629 FSLDLTG

-696 NSLVEIIT
+696 NSLTEIIT
-704 ALIAPFKKHVVVC
+704 ALIAPFKEHVVVC

>member
-1 MNKITLFGVVQGVGM
+1 M

-29 VGFVRNTQVALEI
+29 VGFVRNTQAALEI

-60 PPLALVEKIIISP
+60 PPLALVEKTIISP

-103 GVCEDCLREIRD
+103 GVCKDCLREIRD

-134 YSLLSALP
+134 YSLLNAMP

-154 LCGFCAFVYKDAN
+154 LCEFCASVYQDPT

-181 GITLNYKRF
+181 GIALNYKRF
-190 KNDDALLEC
+190 K
-199 AKDIQKGK
+199 
-207 IIALKG
+207 

-264 FALMFKDLNTA
+264 FALMFKDLNSV
-275 KQHAFLNALECESLN
+275 KQHAFLNALECESL
-290 STSAPILLARKKPN
+290 SSISAPILLARKKPD
-304 TPLAPNIAKNSPFYG
+304 TPLAPNIAKNSSFYG

-352 SDEAEIDALS
+352 SDEAEIDSLS

-380 DSIAQCIDNAIRPMR
+380 DSIVQRVDNVIRPMR

-409 RSNHSPKKILALGA
+409 RSNGSPKKILALGA

-480 KNYTTTKM
+480 QNYTTTKM
-488 AFDFNTPLLQVQ
+488 AFEFNTPLLQVQ
-500 HHHAHFLANVL
+500 HHHAHFLASVL

-525 GIIWDGS
+525 GIVWDGS

-550 RIEEIARFEEFLLLG
+550 YIEEVARFEEFWLLG
-565 GEKAIKEPKRLV
+565 GQKAIKESKRLV
-577 LEIAL
+577 LEISL
-582 KHQLNKLLKRVQKHF
+582 KHRLNKLLERVQKHF

-605 QQMHDREIQS
+605 QQMHDKKIQS

-651 ALQSDEIAFYPFKIK
+651 ALQSDEIAFYPFEIK
-666 NSVVCLKEFYQA
+666 NSVVGLKAFYQA
-678 FEKDLGVLEPERI
+678 FEKDLGVLEPKRI

-704 ALIAPFKKHVVVC
+704 ALIAPFKEHVVVC

-728 EQLAKR
+728 EQLAQR

-751 DSSIPVGQALMA
+751 DSSIPIGQALMA

>member
-1 MNKITLFGVVQGVGM
+1 MNQITLFGVVQGVGM

-29 VGFVRNTQVALEI
+29 VGFVRNAQAALEI

-73 YDKTLKFNDFR
+73 YDKTLHFNGFR

-103 GVCEDCLREIRD
+103 GVCKDCLCEIRD
-115 KNSPYFHY
+115 KNSPYFYY

-134 YSLLSALP
+134 YSLLNALP

-154 LCGFCAFVYKDAN
+154 LCEFCASVYQDPT

-181 GITLNYKRF
+181 GIALNYKRF
-190 KNDDALLEC
+190 K
-199 AKDIQKGK
+199 
-207 IIALKG
+207 

-264 FALMFKDLNTA
+264 FALMFKDLNSA
-275 KQHAFLNALECESLN
+275 KQHAFLNALECESL
-290 STSAPILLARKKPN
+290 SSISAPILLARKKPN
-304 TPLAPNIAKNSPFYG
+304 TQLAPNIAKNSPFYG

-362 FIFDFKLTHNRAI
+362 FIFDFKLTHNRTI

-380 DSIAQCIDNAIRPMR
+380 DSIVQRVDNIIRPMR

-409 RSNHSPKKILALGA
+409 RSNHPPKKILALGA

-431 LDSETSILLLS
+431 LDSETSVLLLS

-471 PTILACDKH
+471 PTLLACDKH
-480 KNYTTTKM
+480 QNYTTTQM
-488 AFDFNTPLLQVQ
+488 AFEFNTPLLQVQ
-500 HHHAHFLANVL
+500 HHHAHFLASVL
-511 DALLQDPHLNHPFI
+511 DALLQNPHLNHPFI

-532 GAYENKIYGA
+532 GAYDNKVYGA

-550 RIEEIARFEEFLLLG
+550 YIEEVARFEEFWLLG
-565 GEKAIKEPKRLV
+565 GQKAIKEPKRLV

-582 KHQLNKLLKRVQKHF
+582 KHQLNKLLGRVQKHF

-605 QQMHDREIQS
+605 KQMHDKKIQS

-629 FSLDLVG
+629 FSLDLTG

-666 NSVVCLKEFYQA
+666 NSVVGLKDFYQA

-704 ALIAPFKKHVVVC
+704 ALIVPFKEHVVVC

-751 DSSIPVGQALMA
+751 DSSIPIGQALMA

>member
-1 MNKITLFGVVQGVGM
+1 MVQGVGM

-29 VGFVRNTQVALEI
+29 VGFVRNTQAALEI

-73 YDKTLKFNDFR
+73 YDKALHFNGFR

-103 GVCEDCLREIRD
+103 GVCKDCLREIRD

-134 YSLLSALP
+134 YSLLNALP
-142 YDRENSA
+142 YDRGNSA

-154 LCGFCAFVYKDAN
+154 LCKFCASIYQDPT

-181 GITLNYKRF
+181 GIALNYKRF

-199 AKDIQKGK
+199 AKD
-207 IIALKG
+207 L
-213 NDDALLECAKDIQ
+213 Q

-264 FALMFKDLNTA
+264 FALMFKDLNSV
-275 KQHAFLNALECESLN
+275 KQHVFLNALECESLN
-290 STSAPILLARKKPN
+290 SASAPILLARKKPD
-304 TPLAPNIAKNSPFYG
+304 TKLAPNIAKNSPFYG

-352 SDEAEIDALS
+352 SDEKEIDSLH
-362 FIFDFKLTHNRAI
+362 FIFDFKLTHNRVI

-380 DSIAQCIDNAIRPMR
+380 DSIAQHVDNIIRPMR
-395 LARGFAPLYLTLPK
+395 LARGFAPLYLALPK
-409 RSNHSPKKILALGA
+409 RSNGSPKKILALGA

-431 LDSETSILLLS
+431 LDSKTSVLLLS

-471 PTILACDKH
+471 PTLLACDKH

-500 HHHAHFLANVL
+500 HHHAHFLASIL

-542 ECFVGDFE
+542 ECFVGDLE
-550 RIEEIARFEEFLLLG
+550 RIEEIARFEEFWLLG
-565 GEKAIKEPKRLV
+565 GQKAIKEPKRLV

-605 QQMHDREIQS
+605 QQMHDKKIQS

-629 FSLDLVG
+629 FSLDLTG

-666 NSVVCLKEFYQA
+666 NSVVCLKDFYQA

-704 ALIAPFKKHVVVC
+704 ALIAPFKEHVVVC

-751 DSSIPVGQALMA
+751 DSSIPIGQALMA

>member
-23 AQKLEL
+23 AQKLGL
-29 VGFVRNTQVALEI
+29 VGFVRNAQAALEI
-42 ILPAHKT
+42 VLPAHKT

-73 YDKTLKFNDFR
+73 YDKVLHFNDFR

-134 YSLLSALP
+134 YSLLNALP

-154 LCGFCAFVYKDAN
+154 LCKFCASTYQDPT

-181 GITLNYKRF
+181 GIALNYKRF
-190 KNDDALLEC
+190 K
-199 AKDIQKGK
+199 
-207 IIALKG
+207 

-244 GRNFQTIER
+244 ARNFQTIER

-264 FALMFKDLNTA
+264 FALMFKDLNAA
-275 KQHAFLNALECESLN
+275 KQHAFLNALECESLI
-290 STSAPILLARKKPN
+290 SASAPILLARKKPD
-304 TPLAPNIAKNSPFYG
+304 TQLAPNIAKNSPFYG

-344 NFSSLPLA
+344 NFRSLPLA
-352 SDEAEIDALS
+352 SDEKEIDSLH

-380 DSIAQCIDNAIRPMR
+380 DSIVQRVDNIIRPMR

-409 RSNHSPKKILALGA
+409 RSNGSPKKILALGA

-471 PTILACDKH
+471 PTLLACDKH
-480 KNYTTTKM
+480 QNYTTTQM
-488 AFDFNTPLLQVQ
+488 AFEFNTPLLQVQ
-500 HHHAHFLANVL
+500 HHHAHFLASVL
-511 DALLQDPHLNHPFI
+511 DALLQDSHLNHPFI

-532 GAYENKIYGA
+532 GAYENKVYGA

-550 RIEEIARFEEFLLLG
+550 RIEEVARFEEFWLLG
-565 GEKAIKEPKRLV
+565 GQKAIKEPRRLV

-597 KEDELEIF
+597 KEDELGIF
-605 QQMHDREIQS
+605 QQMHDKKIQS
-615 VATNSIGRLFDIVA
+615 IATNSIGRLFDIVA
-629 FSLDLVG
+629 FSLDLTG

-651 ALQSDEIAFYPFKIK
+651 ALQSDESAFYPFEIK
-666 NSVVCLKEFYQA
+666 NSVVGLKEFYQA
-678 FEKDLGVLEPERI
+678 FEKDLGVLEPKRI

-704 ALIAPFKKHVVVC
+704 ALIAPFKEHVVVC

-728 EQLAKR
+728 EQLAQR
-734 LRGLKRQYFFH
+734 LKKLQREYFFH

>member
-1 MNKITLFGVVQGVGM
+1 M

-29 VGFVRNTQVALEI
+29 VGFVRNTQAALEI

-49 ESFLNALKKGL
+49 ESFLNALKKEL

-73 YDKTLKFNDFR
+73 YDKALHFNDFR

-103 GVCEDCLREIRD
+103 GVCEDCLCEIRD

-134 YSLLSALP
+134 YSLLNALP

-154 LCGFCAFVYKDAN
+154 LCEFCASIYQDPT

-181 GITLNYKRF
+181 GIALNYKRF
-190 KNDDALLEC
+190 K
-199 AKDIQKGK
+199 
-207 IIALKG
+207 

-244 GRNFQTIER
+244 ARNFQTIER

-290 STSAPILLARKKPN
+290 SASAPILLARKKPD
-304 TPLAPNIAKNSPFYG
+304 TQLAPNIAKNSPFYG

-352 SDEAEIDALS
+352 SDEVEIDALS

-380 DSIAQCIDNAIRPMR
+380 DSIAQRVDNIIRPMR
-395 LARGFAPLYLTLPK
+395 LARGFAPLYLALPK
-409 RSNHSPKKILALGA
+409 RSNGSPKKILALGA
-423 EQKGHFSL
+423 QQKGHFSL

-471 PTILACDKH
+471 PTLLACDKH
-480 KNYTTTKM
+480 KNYTTTQM
-488 AFDFNTPLLQVQ
+488 AFEFNTPLLQVQ
-500 HHHAHFLANVL
+500 HHHAHFLASIL

-550 RIEEIARFEEFLLLG
+550 RIEEVARFEEFWLLG
-565 GEKAIKEPKRLV
+565 GQKAIKEPKRLV

-582 KHQLNKLLKRVQKHF
+582 KHQLNKLLRHIQKHF

-605 QQMHDREIQS
+605 KQMHDKKIQS

-629 FSLDLVG
+629 FSLDLTG

-651 ALQSDEIAFYPFKIK
+651 ALQSDEIAFYPFEIK
-666 NSVVCLKEFYQA
+666 NSVVGLKEFYQA
-678 FEKDLGVLEPERI
+678 FEKDLGVLEPKRI

-696 NSLVEIIT
+696 NSLIEIIT
-704 ALIAPFKKHVVVC
+704 ALIAPFKGHVVVC

-734 LRGLKRQYFFH
+734 LKKLQREYFFH

>member
-1 MNKITLFGVVQGVGM
+1 M

-29 VGFVRNTQVALEI
+29 VGFVRNTQAALEI

-60 PPLALVEKIIISP
+60 PPLALVEKIVISP
-73 YDKTLKFNDFR
+73 YDKTLKSNDFR

-115 KNSPYFHY
+115 KNSPYFYY

-134 YSLLSALP
+134 YSLLNALP

-154 LCGFCAFVYKDAN
+154 LCGFCASTYQDPT

-181 GITLNYKRF
+181 GIALNYKRF
-190 KNDDALLEC
+190 K
-199 AKDIQKGK
+199 
-207 IIALKG
+207 

-275 KQHAFLNALECESLN
+275 KQHAFLSALECESLN
-290 STSAPILLARKKPN
+290 STSAPILLARKKPD

-362 FIFDFKLTHNRAI
+362 FIFDFKLTHNRTI

-409 RSNHSPKKILALGA
+409 RSNCSPKKILALGA

-431 LDSETSILLLS
+431 LDSKTSILLLS

-471 PTILACDKH
+471 PTILVCDKH
-480 KNYTTTKM
+480 QNYTTTKM
-488 AFDFNTPLLQVQ
+488 ACGFNTPLLQVQ
-500 HHHAHFLANVL
+500 HHHAHFLASVL
-511 DALLQDPHLNHPFI
+511 DALLQDPHLNNPFI

-550 RIEEIARFEEFLLLG
+550 RIEEVARFEEFLLLG

-605 QQMHDREIQS
+605 QQMHDKKIQS
-615 VATNSIGRLFDIVA
+615 IATNSIGRLFDIIA
-629 FSLDLVG
+629 FSLDLTG

-651 ALQSDEIAFYPFKIK
+651 ASQSDEIAFYPFKIK

-678 FEKDLGVLEPERI
+678 FEKDLGVLEPKRI

-704 ALIAPFKKHVVVC
+704 ALIAPFKEHVVVC

-751 DSSIPVGQALMA
+751 DSSIPIGQALMA

>member
-1 MNKITLFGVVQGVGM
+1 MQYLNQTAWEFALCNDATLLNKITLFGVVQGVGM

-29 VGFVRNTQVALEI
+29 VGFVRNAQAALEI

-73 YDKTLKFNDFR
+73 YDKALHFNDFR

-103 GVCEDCLREIRD
+103 GVCEDCLCEIRD

-134 YSLLSALP
+134 YSLLNAMP

-154 LCGFCAFVYKDAN
+154 FCEFCASIYQDPT

-181 GITLNYKRF
+181 GIAFNYKRF

-199 AKDIQKGK
+199 AKD
-207 IIALKG
+207 L
-213 NDDALLECAKDIQ
+213 Q

-264 FALMFKDLNTA
+264 FALMFKDLKSA
-275 KQHAFLNALECESLN
+275 KQHAFLNELECESLN
-290 STSAPILLARKKPN
+290 STSAPILLARKKPD
-304 TPLAPNIAKNSPFYG
+304 TQLAPNIAKNSPFYG

-352 SDEAEIDALS
+352 SDEKEIDSLH

-380 DSIAQCIDNAIRPMR
+380 DSIVQRVDNIIRPMR
-395 LARGFAPLYLTLPK
+395 LARGFAPLYLALPK
-409 RSNHSPKKILALGA
+409 RSNCSQQKILALGA

-471 PTILACDKH
+471 PTLLACDKH
-480 KNYTTTKM
+480 QNYTTTQM

-500 HHHAHFLANVL
+500 HHHAHFLASVL

-542 ECFVGDFE
+542 ECFVGDLE
-550 RIEEIARFEEFLLLG
+550 RIEEVARFEEFWLLG
-565 GEKAIKEPKRLV
+565 GQKAIKEPKRLV

-582 KHQLNKLLKRVQKHF
+582 KHQLNKLLKRIQKHF

-605 QQMHDREIQS
+605 QQMHDKKIQS

-629 FSLDLVG
+629 FSLDLTG

-651 ALQSDEIAFYPFKIK
+651 ALQSDESAFYPFEIK
-666 NSVVCLKEFYQA
+666 NSVVGLKAFYQA
-678 FEKDLGVLEPERI
+678 FEKDLGVLEPKRI

-704 ALIAPFKKHVVVC
+704 ALIAPFKEHVVVC

-751 DSSIPVGQALMA
+751 DSSIPIGQALMA

>member
-16 RPFIYTL
+16 RPFVYTL
-23 AQKLEL
+23 AQKLGL
-29 VGFVRNTQVALEI
+29 VGFARNAQAALEI
-42 ILPAHKT
+42 VLPAHKT

-73 YDKTLKFNDFR
+73 YDKALHFNDFR

-134 YSLLSALP
+134 YSLLNAMP

-154 LCGFCAFVYKDAN
+154 LCKFCASVYKDAN

-181 GITLNYKRF
+181 GIALNYKRF
-190 KNDDALLEC
+190 K
-199 AKDIQKGK
+199 
-207 IIALKG
+207 

-244 GRNFQTIER
+244 ARNFKTIER

-264 FALMFKDLNTA
+264 FALMFKDLNSA

-290 STSAPILLARKKPN
+290 SVSAPILLARKKPD
-304 TPLAPNIAKNSPFYG
+304 TQLAPNIAKNSPFYG

-329 LLLDLLDFPIVFTSA
+329 LLLDLLDSPIIFTSA

-352 SDEAEIDALS
+352 SDEKEIDSLH

-380 DSIAQCIDNAIRPMR
+380 DSIVQRVDNAIRPMR

-409 RSNHSPKKILALGA
+409 RSNHPPKKILALGA

-431 LDSETSILLLS
+431 LDSETSVVLLS

-471 PTILACDKH
+471 PTLLACDKH
-480 KNYTTTKM
+480 QNYTTTKM

-500 HHHAHFLANVL
+500 HHHAHFLASVL

-525 GIIWDGS
+525 GIVWDGS
-532 GAYENKIYGA
+532 GAYENKVYGA

-550 RIEEIARFEEFLLLG
+550 RIEEVARFEEFWLLG
-565 GEKAIKEPKRLV
+565 GQKAIKEPRRLV

-597 KEDELEIF
+597 KEDELGIF
-605 QQMHDREIQS
+605 KQMHDKKIQS

-651 ALQSDEIAFYPFKIK
+651 ALQSDEIAFYPFEIK
-666 NSVVCLKEFYQA
+666 NSVVGLKEFYQA
-678 FEKDLGVLEPERI
+678 FEKDLGVLEPKRI

-704 ALIAPFKKHVVVC
+704 ALIAPFKGHVVVC

-734 LRGLKRQYFFH
+734 LKKLQREYFFH

-763 YFNPT
+763 YFNPI

>member
-1 MNKITLFGVVQGVGM
+1 M

-29 VGFVRNTQVALEI
+29 VGFVRNTQAALEI

-60 PPLALVEKIIISP
+60 PPLALVEKIIINP
-73 YDKTLKFNDFR
+73 YDKTLKSNDFR

-134 YSLLSALP
+134 YSLLNALP

-154 LCGFCAFVYKDAN
+154 LCRFCAFVYKDAN

-213 NDDALLECAKDIQ
+213 
-226 KGKIIALKGLG
+226 LG

-244 GRNFQTIER
+244 ARNFQTIER

-380 DSIAQCIDNAIRPMR
+380 DSIVQCIDNAMRPMR

-409 RSNHSPKKILALGA
+409 RSNDSQKKILALGA

-488 AFDFNTPLLQVQ
+488 ACDFNTPLLQVQ
-500 HHHAHFLANVL
+500 HHHAHFLASVL
-511 DALLQDPHLNHPFI
+511 DALLQNPHLNNPFI

-550 RIEEIARFEEFLLLG
+550 RIEEVARFEEFLLLG

-582 KHQLNKLLKRVQKHF
+582 KHQLNKLLERVQKHF

-629 FSLDLVG
+629 FSLDLTG

-666 NSVVCLKEFYQA
+666 NSVVYLKEFYQA

-696 NSLVEIIT
+696 NSLTEIIS
-704 ALIAPFKKHVVVC
+704 ALITPFKEHVVVC
-717 SGGVFC
+717 NGGVFC

>member
-1 MNKITLFGVVQGVGM
+1 MCNDATLLNQITLFGVVQGVGM
-16 RPFIYTL
+16 RPFVYTL
-23 AQKLEL
+23 AQKLGL
-29 VGFVRNTQVALEI
+29 VGFARNAQAALEI
-42 ILPAHKT
+42 VLPTHKT
-49 ESFLNALKKGL
+49 ESFLNALKKEL

-73 YDKTLKFNDFR
+73 YDKALHFNDFR

-134 YSLLSALP
+134 YSLLNALP

-154 LCGFCAFVYKDAN
+154 LCEFCASIYQDPT

-181 GITLNYKRF
+181 GIALNYKRF
-190 KNDDALLEC
+190 K
-199 AKDIQKGK
+199 
-207 IIALKG
+207 

-244 GRNFQTIER
+244 ARNFQTIER

-290 STSAPILLARKKPN
+290 SASAPILLARKKPD
-304 TPLAPNIAKNSPFYG
+304 TQLAPNIAKNSPFYG

-352 SDEAEIDALS
+352 SDEKEIDSLH

-380 DSIAQCIDNAIRPMR
+380 DSIVQRVDNIIRPMR

-409 RSNHSPKKILALGA
+409 RSNGSPKKILALGA

-471 PTILACDKH
+471 PTLLACDKH
-480 KNYTTTKM
+480 KNYTTTQM

-500 HHHAHFLANVL
+500 HHHAHFLASVL

-532 GAYENKIYGA
+532 GAYDNKIYGA
-542 ECFVGDFE
+542 ECFIGDFE
-550 RIEEIARFEEFLLLG
+550 RIEEVARFEEFWLLG
-565 GEKAIKEPKRLV
+565 GQKAIKEPRRLV

-605 QQMHDREIQS
+605 KQMHDKKIQS

-651 ALQSDEIAFYPFKIK
+651 ALQSDEIAFYPFEIK

-704 ALIAPFKKHVVVC
+704 ALIVPFKEHVVVC

-734 LRGLKRQYFFH
+734 LKKLQRQYFFH

>member
-16 RPFIYTL
+16 RPFVYTL
-23 AQKLEL
+23 AQKLGL
-29 VGFVRNTQVALEI
+29 VGFVRNAQAALEI
-42 ILPAHKT
+42 VLPAHKT

-73 YDKTLKFNDFR
+73 YDKALHFNDFR

-134 YSLLSALP
+134 YSLLNALP

-154 LCGFCAFVYKDAN
+154 LCGFCASTYQDPT

-181 GITLNYKRF
+181 GIALNYKRF
-190 KNDDALLEC
+190 K
-199 AKDIQKGK
+199 
-207 IIALKG
+207 

-244 GRNFQTIER
+244 ARNFQTIER

-264 FALMFKDLNTA
+264 FALMFKDLNAA

-290 STSAPILLARKKPN
+290 SVSAPILLARKKPD
-304 TPLAPNIAKNSPFYG
+304 TQLAPNIAKNSPFYG

-329 LLLDLLDFPIVFTSA
+329 LLLDLLGSPIVFTSA
-344 NFSSLPLA
+344 NFNSLPLA
-352 SDEAEIDALS
+352 SDEKEIDSLH

-380 DSIAQCIDNAIRPMR
+380 DSIAQRVDNAIRPMR

-409 RSNHSPKKILALGA
+409 RSNHPPKKILALGA

-431 LDSETSILLLS
+431 LDSETSVVLLS

-471 PTILACDKH
+471 PTLLACDKH
-480 KNYTTTKM
+480 QNYTTTQM

-500 HHHAHFLANVL
+500 HHHAHFLASVL

-525 GIIWDGS
+525 GIVWDGS
-532 GAYENKIYGA
+532 GAYENKVYGA

-550 RIEEIARFEEFLLLG
+550 RIEEIARFEEFWLLG
-565 GEKAIKEPKRLV
+565 GQKAIKEPRRLV

-605 QQMHDREIQS
+605 QQMHDKKIQS

-629 FSLDLVG
+629 FSLGVVG

-651 ALQSDEIAFYPFKIK
+651 ALQSDEIAFYPFEIK
-666 NSVVCLKEFYQA
+666 NSVVRLKEFYQA
-678 FEKDLGVLEPERI
+678 FEKDLGVLEPEHI

-704 ALIAPFKKHVVVC
+704 ALIAPFKGHVVVC

-728 EQLAKR
+728 EQLAQR
-734 LRGLKRQYFFH
+734 LKKLQREYFFH

-763 YFNPT
+763 YFNPI

>member
-1 MNKITLFGVVQGVGM
+1 MNQITLFGVVQGVGM
-16 RPFIYTL
+16 RPFVYTL
-23 AQKLEL
+23 AQKLGL
-29 VGFVRNTQVALEI
+29 VGFARNAQAALEI
-42 ILPAHKT
+42 VLPAHKT

-73 YDKTLKFNDFR
+73 YDKTLHFNDFR

-134 YSLLSALP
+134 YSLLNAMP

-154 LCGFCAFVYKDAN
+154 LCKFCASVYKDAN

-181 GITLNYKRF
+181 GIALTYKRF
-190 KNDDALLEC
+190 K
-199 AKDIQKGK
+199 
-207 IIALKG
+207 

-244 GRNFQTIER
+244 ARNFQTIER

-264 FALMFKDLNTA
+264 FALMFKDLNSA

-304 TPLAPNIAKNSPFYG
+304 VKLAPNIAKNSPFYG

-329 LLLDLLDFPIVFTSA
+329 LLLDLLDSPIVFTSA

-352 SDEAEIDALS
+352 SDEKEIDSLH

-380 DSIAQCIDNAIRPMR
+380 DSITQRVDNAIRPMR

-409 RSNHSPKKILALGA
+409 RSNHPPKKILALGA

-431 LDSETSILLLS
+431 LDSETSVVLLS

-471 PTILACDKH
+471 PTLLACDKH
-480 KNYTTTKM
+480 QNYTTTQM
-488 AFDFNTPLLQVQ
+488 AFEFNTPLLQVQ
-500 HHHAHFLANVL
+500 HHHAHFLASVL

-542 ECFVGDFE
+542 ECFIGDLE
-550 RIEEIARFEEFLLLG
+550 YIEEVARFEEFWLLG
-565 GEKAIKEPKRLV
+565 GQKAIKEPKRLV

-597 KEDELEIF
+597 KEDELGIF
-605 QQMHDREIQS
+605 KQMHDKKIQS

-651 ALQSDEIAFYPFKIK
+651 ALQSDEIAFYPFEIK
-666 NSVVCLKEFYQA
+666 NSVVGLKAFYQA
-678 FEKDLGVLEPERI
+678 FEKDLGVLEPKRI

-704 ALIAPFKKHVVVC
+704 ALIAPFKEHVVVC

-728 EQLAKR
+728 EQLAQR

>member
-16 RPFIYTL
+16 RPFVYIL
-23 AQKLEL
+23 AQKLGL
-29 VGFVRNTQVALEI
+29 VGFARNAQAALEI

-49 ESFLNALKKGL
+49 ESFLNALKKEL

-73 YDKTLKFNDFR
+73 YDKALHFNDFR

-103 GVCEDCLREIRD
+103 GVCEDCLCEIRD

-134 YSLLSALP
+134 YSLLNALP

-154 LCGFCAFVYKDAN
+154 LCEFCASIYQDHT

-181 GITLNYKRF
+181 GIALNYKRF
-190 KNDDALLEC
+190 K
-199 AKDIQKGK
+199 
-207 IIALKG
+207 

-244 GRNFQTIER
+244 ARNFQTIER

-264 FALMFKDLNTA
+264 FALMFKDLKSA
-275 KQHAFLNALECESLN
+275 KQHAFLNALECESLI
-290 STSAPILLARKKPN
+290 SASAPILLARKKPD

-352 SDEAEIDALS
+352 SDEAEIDSLS

-380 DSIAQCIDNAIRPMR
+380 DSIVQRVDNIIRPMR
-395 LARGFAPLYLTLPK
+395 LARGFAPLYLALPK
-409 RSNHSPKKILALGA
+409 RSNGSPKKILALGA

-471 PTILACDKH
+471 PTLLACDKH
-480 KNYTTTKM
+480 QNYTTTKM
-488 AFDFNTPLLQVQ
+488 AFEFNTPLLQVQ
-500 HHHAHFLANVL
+500 HHHAHFLASVL

-525 GIIWDGS
+525 GIVWDGS
-532 GAYENKIYGA
+532 GAYENKVYGA
-542 ECFVGDFE
+542 ECFVGDLE
-550 RIEEIARFEEFLLLG
+550 RIEEVARFEEFWLLG
-565 GEKAIKEPKRLV
+565 GQKAIKEPRRLV

-582 KHQLNKLLKRVQKHF
+582 KHQLNKLLKRIQKHF

-605 QQMHDREIQS
+605 QQMHDKKIQS
-615 VATNSIGRLFDIVA
+615 IATNSIGRLFDIVA

-651 ALQSDEIAFYPFKIK
+651 ALQSDESAFYPFTIK
-666 NSVVCLKEFYQA
+666 NSVVGLKEFYQA
-678 FEKDLGVLEPERI
+678 FEKDLGVLEPKRI

-704 ALIAPFKKHVVVC
+704 ALIAPFKEHVVVC

-734 LRGLKRQYFFH
+734 LKKLQREYFFH

>member
-29 VGFVRNTQVALEI
+29 VGFVRNAQAALEI

-73 YDKTLKFNDFR
+73 YDKALHFNGFR

-103 GVCEDCLREIRD
+103 GVCKDCLREIRD
-115 KNSPYFHY
+115 KNSPYFYY

-134 YSLLSALP
+134 YSLLNALP

-154 LCGFCAFVYKDAN
+154 LCGFCASIYQDPT

-181 GITLNYKRF
+181 GIALNYKRF
-190 KNDDALLEC
+190 K
-199 AKDIQKGK
+199 
-207 IIALKG
+207 

-244 GRNFQTIER
+244 ARNFQTIER

-290 STSAPILLARKKPN
+290 SASAPILLARKKPD
-304 TPLAPNIAKNSPFYG
+304 TKLAPNIAKNSPFYG
-319 VILPYTPLHA
+319 VILSYTPLHA

-380 DSIAQCIDNAIRPMR
+380 DSIVQRVDNTIRPMR

-409 RSNHSPKKILALGA
+409 RSNGSPKKILALGA

-471 PTILACDKH
+471 PTLLACDKH
-480 KNYTTTKM
+480 KNYTTTQM

-500 HHHAHFLANVL
+500 HHHAHFLASVL
-511 DALLQDPHLNHPFI
+511 DALLQDPHLNRPFI
-525 GIIWDGS
+525 GIVWDGS

-542 ECFVGDFE
+542 ECFIGDFE
-550 RIEEIARFEEFLLLG
+550 RIEEVARFEEFWLLG
-565 GEKAIKEPKRLV
+565 GQKAIKEPKRLV

-582 KHQLNKLLKRVQKHF
+582 KHQLNKLLGRIQKHF
-597 KEDELEIF
+597 KEDELEVF
-605 QQMHDREIQS
+605 KQMHDKKIQS

-651 ALQSDEIAFYPFKIK
+651 ALQSDEITFYPFEIK
-666 NSVVCLKEFYQA
+666 NSVVGLKEFYQA
-678 FEKDLGVLEPERI
+678 FEKDLGVLEPKRI

-704 ALIAPFKKHVVVC
+704 ALIAPFKEHVVVC

-734 LRGLKRQYFFH
+734 LKKLQREYFFH

>member
-1 MNKITLFGVVQGVGM
+1 MCNDATLLNKITLFGVVQGVGM

-29 VGFVRNTQVALEI
+29 VGFVRNTQAALEI
-42 ILPAHKT
+42 ILPAHQT
-49 ESFLNALKKGL
+49 ESFLNALKKEL

-73 YDKTLKFNDFR
+73 YDKTLKSNDFR

-134 YSLLSALP
+134 YSLLNALP

-213 NDDALLECAKDIQ
+213 
-226 KGKIIALKGLG
+226 LG
-237 GFALLCD
+237 GFAFLCNA
-244 GRNFQTIER
+244 RNFQTIER

-304 TPLAPNIAKNSPFYG
+304 TQLAPNIAKNSPFYG

-352 SDEAEIDALS
+352 SDEKEIDSLH

-380 DSIAQCIDNAIRPMR
+380 DSIAQCIDNAMRPMR

-409 RSNHSPKKILALGA
+409 RSNDSQKKILALGA

-488 AFDFNTPLLQVQ
+488 ACGFNTPLLQVQ
-500 HHHAHFLANVL
+500 HHHAHFLASVL
-511 DALLQDPHLNHPFI
+511 DALLQDPHLNDPFI

-615 VATNSIGRLFDIVA
+615 VAANSIGRLFDIVA
-629 FSLDLVG
+629 FSLDLTG

-651 ALQSDEIAFYPFKIK
+651 ALQSDEIAFYPFEIK

-696 NSLVEIIT
+696 NSLTEIIS
-704 ALIAPFKKHVVVC
+704 ALIVPFKEHVVVC

>member
-29 VGFVRNTQVALEI
+29 VGFVRNAQAALEI
-42 ILPAHKT
+42 VLPAHKT

-73 YDKTLKFNDFR
+73 YDKALHFNDFR
-84 ILESKNHPLNLLS
+84 ILESKNRPLNLLS

-103 GVCEDCLREIRD
+103 GVCKDCLCEIRD

-134 YSLLSALP
+134 YSLLNALP

-154 LCGFCAFVYKDAN
+154 LCEFCASIYQDPT

-181 GITLNYKRF
+181 GIALNYKRF
-190 KNDDALLEC
+190 K
-199 AKDIQKGK
+199 
-207 IIALKG
+207 

-275 KQHAFLNALECESLN
+275 KQHAFLNALECESL
-290 STSAPILLARKKPN
+290 SSISAPILLARKKPD
-304 TPLAPNIAKNSPFYG
+304 TQLAPNIAKNSPFYG

-352 SDEAEIDALS
+352 SDEKEIDSLH

-380 DSIAQCIDNAIRPMR
+380 DSIAQRVDNIIRPMR
-395 LARGFAPLYLTLPK
+395 LARGFAPLYLALPK
-409 RSNHSPKKILALGA
+409 RSNGSPKKILALGA

-431 LDSETSILLLS
+431 LDSETSVLLLS

-480 KNYTTTKM
+480 QNYTTTQM
-488 AFDFNTPLLQVQ
+488 ACGFNMPLLQVQ
-500 HHHAHFLANVL
+500 HHHAHFLASIL

-525 GIIWDGS
+525 GIVWDGS

-550 RIEEIARFEEFLLLG
+550 RIEETARFEEFWLLG
-565 GEKAIKEPKRLV
+565 GQKAIKEPKRLV

-582 KHQLNKLLKRVQKHF
+582 KHQLNKLLKRIQKHF

-605 QQMHDREIQS
+605 KQMHDKKIQS
-615 VATNSIGRLFDIVA
+615 IATNSIGRLFDIVA
-629 FSLDLVG
+629 FSLGVVG

-651 ALQSDEIAFYPFKIK
+651 ALQSDEIAFYPFEIK

-704 ALIAPFKKHVVVC
+704 ALIAPFKEHVVVC

-728 EQLAKR
+728 EQLAQR
-734 LRGLKRQYFFH
+734 LRGLKREYFFH

>member
-1 MNKITLFGVVQGVGM
+1 MVQGVGM

-42 ILPAHKT
+42 ILPTHQT

-73 YDKTLKFNDFR
+73 YDKTLKSNDFR

-103 GVCEDCLREIRD
+103 GVCEDCLREIKD

-134 YSLLSALP
+134 YSLLNALP

-154 LCGFCAFVYKDAN
+154 LCGFCTSTYQDPT

-213 NDDALLECAKDIQ
+213 
-226 KGKIIALKGLG
+226 LG

-244 GRNFQTIER
+244 ARNFQTIER

-304 TPLAPNIAKNSPFYG
+304 TPLAQNIAKNSPFYG

-344 NFSSLPLA
+344 NFNSLPLA

-380 DSIAQCIDNAIRPMR
+380 DSIVQCIDNAMRPMR

-409 RSNHSPKKILALGA
+409 RSNDSQKKILALGA

-431 LDSETSILLLS
+431 LDSETSTLLLS

-488 AFDFNTPLLQVQ
+488 ACGFNTPLLQVQ
-500 HHHAHFLANVL
+500 HHHAHFLASVL
-511 DALLQDPHLNHPFI
+511 DALLQDPHLNDPFI

-550 RIEEIARFEEFLLLG
+550 RIEEVARFEEFLLLG

-605 QQMHDREIQS
+605 QQMHDRETQS

-629 FSLDLVG
+629 FSLDLTG

-678 FEKDLGVLEPERI
+678 FEKDLGILEPERI

-696 NSLVEIIT
+696 NSLTEIIS
-704 ALIAPFKKHVVVC
+704 ALIVPFKEHVVVC